1 MLARAGV
8 RTAYWGFIPVLILIV
23 LSGLPSVSRPASAQ
37 KRLTWYTGITMG
49 TRYSVK
55 LTELPPEIDPK
66 SLETEIARLLE
77 GVNSLLSTYQSD
89 SEISRFNRNL
99 STDWVEISPELVIV
113 LQKAQKL
120 SQLTEGEFDVTIG
133 PLVNLW
139 GFGAD
144 AYDQKVPSANQIQ
157 AAMEKVGYRQLHI
170 RQSPPALKK
179 ARADIYIDL
188 SAIGEGYGIDRL
200 AEFLEAKGIHD
211 YFVDIGGEQRMKGQS
226 PYHTP
231 WRIGIERPKPGE
243 NRLQR
248 IIELETGAVAT
259 SGDYRTYFEQNG
271 RRRYSHIIDPRTG
284 RPIDHTLASVTVIG
298 QTAMHADALAT
309 ALMVLGPEK
318 GLELAEREQLAA
330 LLIIRRSE
338 DRFVEKATTAFAHR
352 FID

>member
-1 MLARAGV
+1 MLARADV
-8 RTAYWGFIPVLILIV
+8 RTAYWGLIPVLILIV
-23 LSGLPSVSRPASAQ
+23 LSGLPSVSRSASAQ

-49 TRYSVK
+49 THYSVK

-66 SLETEIARLLE
+66 SLETEVARLLE

-99 STDWVEISPELVIV
+99 STDWVEISPELVMV

-120 SQLTEGEFDVTIG
+120 SQLTEGGFDVTIG

-144 AYDQKVPSANQIQ
+144 AYDQKVPSANQLQ

-226 PYHTP
+226 PHHTP
-231 WRIGIERPKPGE
+231 WRIGIERPEPGE
-243 NRLQR
+243 STLQR

-271 RRRYSHIIDPRTG
+271 WRYSHIIDPRTG

-352 FID
+352 FIH